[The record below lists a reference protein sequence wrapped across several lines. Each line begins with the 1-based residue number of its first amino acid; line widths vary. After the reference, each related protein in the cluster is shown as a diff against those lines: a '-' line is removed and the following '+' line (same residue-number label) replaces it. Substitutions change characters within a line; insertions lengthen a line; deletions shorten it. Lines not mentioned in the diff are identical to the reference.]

1 MDLITRFINYTKFDT
16 QSSEDSQTVPSS
28 LEKQLVFASFLKA
41 ELENEGLEDVEMDDK
56 GYVYA
61 TLPSNI
67 KHEAPVIGFIAHY
80 DTSPDCSGA
89 NVNARIVENYDGK
102 DIVLSEGIVS
112 SPSKFP
118 ELLRHVG
125 EDLIVTDGHTLLGA
139 DDKAGIAEIV
149 QAMVWLKANPEIK
162 HGKIRVAFNPDEEIG
177 MGAHHFDVEK
187 FGCEWAYTID
197 GSDLGNLEYE
207 NFNAA
212 AAKVLI
218 KGISVHPGYAKGK
231 MINANV
237 VAMEF
242 ASMLPADERPET
254 TDGYEGFFHLIHME
268 GGVEAAKLQYII
280 RDHDREQFEERKI
293 LIQRIGEQLNDKYGQ
308 GTVEV
313 EVKDQYYNMKEKIDP
328 QMHVIDIVLR
338 AMQDEGVAPS
348 VEPIRG
354 GTDGAQLS
362 FKGLPCPNIFAGGVN
377 FHGPYEFVSCQV
389 MEKAMRTIIRICEL
403 TADYNK

>member
-16 QSSEDSQTVPSS
+16 QSNEDSQTVPSS

-149 QAMVWLKANPEIK
+149 QAMVWLKAHPEIK

-362 FKGLPCPNIFAGGVN
+362 FKGLPCPNIFAGGMN
-377 FHGPYEFVSCQV
+377 FHGKFEYCSLNTMQKATQV
-389 MEKAMRTIIRICEL
+389 IINLAEL
-403 TADYNK
+403 WAK

>member
-16 QSSEDSQTVPSS
+16 QSNEDSQTVPSS

-149 QAMVWLKANPEIK
+149 
-162 HGKIRVAFNPDEEIG
+162 
-177 MGAHHFDVEK
+177 
-187 FGCEWAYTID
+187 
-197 GSDLGNLEYE
+197 
-207 NFNAA
+207 
-212 AAKVLI
+212 
-218 KGISVHPGYAKGK
+218 
-231 MINANV
+231 
-237 VAMEF
+237 
-242 ASMLPADERPET
+242 
-254 TDGYEGFFHLIHME
+254 
-268 GGVEAAKLQYII
+268 
-280 RDHDREQFEERKI
+280 
-293 LIQRIGEQLNDKYGQ
+293 
-308 GTVEV
+308 
-313 EVKDQYYNMKEKIDP
+313 
-328 QMHVIDIVLR
+328 
-338 AMQDEGVAPS
+338 
-348 VEPIRG
+348 
-354 GTDGAQLS
+354 
-362 FKGLPCPNIFAGGVN
+362 
-377 FHGPYEFVSCQV
+377 
-389 MEKAMRTIIRICEL
+389 
-403 TADYNK
+403 

>member
-16 QSSEDSQTVPSS
+16 QSNEDSQTVPSS

-149 QAMVWLKANPEIK
+149 QAMVWLKAHPEIK

>member
-28 LEKQLVFASFLKA
+28 LEKQLVFASFLKS

-118 ELLRHVG
+118 ELLRHIG

-149 QAMVWLKANPEIK
+149 QAMVWLKAHPEIK

-308 GTVEV
+308 STVEV